1 MIGNT
6 MIATTMYWPVD
17 QYKQIAKIADWE
29 NKPKAQVVRE
39 LTAMGM
45 ENKIPQKGNAKQV
58 FDALQKLQVL
68 VPRDGTTDLAKNHD
82 HYAWD

>member
-17 QYKQIAKIADWE
+17 QYQQIAKIADWE

-39 LTAMGM
+39 LTAIGM
-45 ENKIPQKGNAKQV
+45 ENKIEEKFDTKRVFATLRKFQFKGAPK
-58 FDALQKLQVL
+58 
-68 VPRDGTTDLAKNHD
+68 DLAKNHD